1 MSLQQVLR
9 HNDNKEHTVKQN
21 LLAIA
26 ILSAL
31 MTACAGGGG
40 GGNVRNDPPPSNP
53 PTNPPP
59 PPPQTCQD
67 PTARNYGG
75 PLPCVPRYRGPQDNL
90 AVPANVDRA
99 HAAGITGAGV
109 SIGLLDYAPN
119 PNHGS
124 HEPIAGS
131 GKYEFIG
138 NFTGQSGNPTVSDHG
153 NTMAYIMA
161 GRRTSTFE
169 GGVAPDA
176 RIVWAEF
183 CRGSG
188 CGGDA
193 PAAYRALADRG
204 VTIVNHSFAG
214 GRATDVPTDPS
225 WLSWARGHYG
235 EILSRDLL
243 AVWAAGNTAGDQPSL
258 DAGLPTHL
266 TEFRTNW
273 LVASS
278 VNIDAQG
285 KPTTPAASQC
295 GVAAQWCV
303 SVPWELPV
311 WNGTTYIGS
320 SQGTAFLS
328 GVAALVQQAFP
339 WMGGANLQT
348 TLLTTATDLGAP
360 GVDPVYGWGFV
371 NAERAIKGPGQFLGE
386 FKANVNRAGTWTFA
400 NDIGGSGGLTKT
412 GVGALKLSGQ
422 NTYTGLTDVREG
434 ELILSGRIAGDVSN
448 AAAFTSEGG
457 RIGGSYTAQ
466 AGSTT
471 AVQVGKGLTVD
482 GAAQLAGTLKL
493 LAPEASYSVKDTERV
508 LTAGQVQG
516 TFANVAYGS
525 GFFYTAALTYGSGF
539 VDAKLTRTSA
549 ASAAAAAAAG
559 QAAITGGQ
567 RADALLD
574 WLDAGNGDVAVR
586 MAAGRLVS
594 ADDAAQA
601 TASLESLAGEVQGT
615 VRVLA
620 IEQALG
626 DAAVV
631 ADRAL
636 DSRTVQAEASAW
648 VEAVGRRGTLEQGD
662 YADADLSVSGVVVG
676 ADRKVGETARIGVAL
691 SASELRGDLDA
702 QAGEFDGDR
711 RGLTLYGQAEVG
723 SGYVTGVLGHDWLDA
738 RTERTVLLGSS
749 AERVTGEREDR
760 VQHARVEAGWTG
772 MDGFTPYL
780 AVGGLRH
787 QQGAFRENGA
797 AGLGLAAAKD
807 SHTASY
813 AEGGFRVDYRLAHG
827 GQVAAA
833 LALRDWL
840 SGRTPSFAATFAGA
854 PVEFTAA
861 GQNLPGEAVR
871 LSLRY
876 LSPLK
881 NGWQWWLEG
890 AGEATNAS
898 VRDARL
904 GVGVRFGF

>member
-1 MSLQQVLR
+1 M
-9 HNDNKEHTVKQN
+9 KHTI
-21 LLAIA
+21 LAIA

-31 MTACAGGGG
+31 TACAGGGG
-40 GGNVRNDPPPSNP
+40 GGNVRNDPPANPP
-53 PTNPPP
+53 PTNPPTN

-75 PLPCVPRYRGPQDNL
+75 ALPCIPRYRGPKDNL

-99 HAAGITGAGV
+99 HAAGFTGAGIR
-109 SIGLLDYAPN
+109 IGLLDTIPN
-119 PNHGS
+119 PNDGS
-124 HEPIAGS
+124 YQPIAGS
-131 GKYEFIG
+131 GKYEYIG
-138 NFTGQSGNPTVSDHG
+138 SFLPTGSESASKADHG

-161 GRRTSTFE
+161 GRPTATFD

-176 RIVWAEF
+176 TVVWAEF
-183 CRGSG
+183 CSVKG
-188 CGGDA
+188 CDGDA
-193 PAAYRALADRG
+193 PAAYRAFADRG
-204 VTIVNHSFAG
+204 VTIVNHSFNG
-214 GRATDVPTDPS
+214 GRADEVRTDPGF
-225 WLSWARGHYG
+225 LNWARGKYS

-243 AVWAAGNTAGDQPSL
+243 AVWAAGNDVSDQPGMY
-258 DAGLPTHL
+258 AGIPIPLP
-266 TEFRTNW
+266 EFRNNW
-273 LVASS
+273 LVATS

-295 GVAAQWCV
+295 GVTAQWCV
-303 SVPWELPV
+303 AVPWELPV

-371 NAERAIKGPGQFLGE
+371 NAERAIRGPGQFLGE
-386 FKANVNRAGTWTFA
+386 FKAHVNRTGTWTFA
-400 NDIGGSGGLTKT
+400 NDISGSGGLTKT

-434 ELILSGRIAGDVSN
+434 ELILSGRIAGDVRN
-448 AAAFTSEGG
+448 AATFASEGG

-482 GAAQLAGTLKL
+482 GTARLDGTLKL
-493 LAPEASYSVKDTERV
+493 LAPEASYAVKNTERV

-516 TFANVAYGS
+516 TFANVTYGS
-525 GFFYTAALTYGSGF
+525 GFFYSATLTYGSGF
-539 VDAKLTRTSA
+539 VDANLTRTSA
-549 ASAAAAAAAG
+549 AAAATAMSASAAAVAG
-559 QAAITGGQ
+559 GERT
-567 RADALLD
+567 DALLD
-574 WLDAGNGDVAVR
+574 WLDAGNGDAAVR
-586 MAAGRLVS
+586 MAAGRLMS
-594 ADDAAQA
+594 AADAAQA
-601 TASLESLAGEVQGT
+601 VASLESLAGEVQGT
-615 VRVLA
+615 VRLLG

-636 DSRTVQAEASAW
+636 DSRTAQADSAVW

-662 YADADLSVSGVVVG
+662 YADADLSVSGVVFG

-711 RGLTLYGQAEVG
+711 RGVALYGQAEVG
-723 SGYVTGVLGHDWLDA
+723 AGYVTGVLGHDRLDA

-760 VQHARVEAGWTG
+760 VQHGRLEAGWTG
-772 MDGFTPYL
+772 MDGFTPYV
-780 AVGGLRH
+780 AAGAIRYR
-787 QQGAFRENGA
+787 QGAFREAGA
-797 AGLGLAAAKD
+797 AGLGLAAAQD
-807 SHTASY
+807 THTASY
-813 AEGGFRVDYRLAHG
+813 AEAGFRVDYRLAHG
-827 GQVAAA
+827 GQVAGA
-833 LALRDWL
+833 LALRDWV
-840 SGRTPSFAATFAGA
+840 SGRDPAFAATFAGA
-854 PVEFTAA
+854 PVAFMAS
-861 GQNLPGEAVR
+861 GQTLPSETLR

-876 LSPLK
+876 LSPIK
-881 NGWQWWLEG
+881 HGWQWWLEG

-904 GVGVRFGF
+904 GFGVRYGF